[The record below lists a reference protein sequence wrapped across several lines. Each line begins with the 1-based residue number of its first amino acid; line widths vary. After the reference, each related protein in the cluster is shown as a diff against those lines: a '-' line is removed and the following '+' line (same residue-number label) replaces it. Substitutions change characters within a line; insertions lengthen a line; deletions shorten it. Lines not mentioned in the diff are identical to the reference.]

1 MLQLKHNRLSII
13 LVCFILGFMLA
24 VQFHSTQISLKAS
37 PQYQRTEE
45 LSQRLLQTEKERDA
59 LKKQL
64 LNGSANAKQN
74 DLNASAAIEAG
85 ISAVEGPGVIVTVA
99 DSNKKAVAGEND
111 NLYIVHDEDMLRI
124 INELRAAGAE
134 AISINGQRIVATT
147 EIRCAG
153 PTISV
158 NNVRSAPPFE
168 VRAIGDSE
176 TLENALKMRGGV
188 IETLG
193 VWGIKIDVDK
203 KTNMTIPAYNRTD
216 DFKYIQT
223 AKDGDDK

>member
-24 VQFHSTQISLKAS
+24 LQFHSTQISLKAS

-64 LNGSANAKQN
+64 MDGTDAKSN
-74 DLNASAAIEAG
+74 SLSASAAIEAG
-85 ISAVEGPGVIVTVA
+85 TSAVEGPGVIVTVA
-99 DSNKKAVAGEND
+99 DSSKKAVAGENG

-203 KTNMTIPAYNRTD
+203 KTSMIIPAYNRTD
-216 DFKYIQT
+216 DFKYVQT

>member
-24 VQFHSTQISLKAS
+24 LQFHSTQISLKAS

-45 LSQRLLQTEKERDA
+45 LSQRLLQAEKERDA
-59 LKKQL
+59 LKKQIMD
-64 LNGSANAKQN
+64 GTDAKSN
-74 DLNASAAIEAG
+74 SLNASVAIEAG
-85 ISAVEGPGVIVTVA
+85 TSAVEGPGVIVTVA
-99 DSNKKAVAGEND
+99 DSSKKAVSGENG

-203 KTNMTIPAYNRTD
+203 KTSMIIPAYNRTD
-216 DFKYIQT
+216 DFKYVQT

>member
-24 VQFHSTQISLKAS
+24 LQFHSTQISLKAS

-45 LSQRLLQTEKERDA
+45 LSQRLLQAEKERDA
-59 LKKQL
+59 LKKQIMD
-64 LNGSANAKQN
+64 GTDAKSN
-74 DLNASAAIEAG
+74 SLNASAAIEAG
-85 ISAVEGPGVIVTVA
+85 TSAVEGPGVIVTVA
-99 DSNKKAVAGEND
+99 DSSKKAVSGENG

-203 KTNMTIPAYNRTD
+203 KTSMIIPAYNRTD
-216 DFKYIQT
+216 DFKYVQT